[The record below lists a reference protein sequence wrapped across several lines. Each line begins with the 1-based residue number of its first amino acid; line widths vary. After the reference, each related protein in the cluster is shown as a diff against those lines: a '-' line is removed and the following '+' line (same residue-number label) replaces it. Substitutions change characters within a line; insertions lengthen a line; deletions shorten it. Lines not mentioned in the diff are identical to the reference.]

1 VVKKMTEIYL
11 ADIRR
16 LAPYGAAVYDAL
28 PAARRGKALS
38 IRNPEERLR
47 SAAAGLL
54 LKFVFGEEKSET
66 LLQNEHGKPFFEH
79 GPEFCLSHSGFYAVL
94 AAGDFPLGVDIEAP
108 AAYNEKVAGRCFTP
122 EEQSFAR
129 SHENGFGLVWTKKEA
144 VLKASGVGFALSPAS
159 FCVLENPCAA
169 GGGKYYLAEA
179 EYGGYAVALAS
190 AEETGE
196 IRFRPVSAEELL
208 QRRTK

>member
-1 VVKKMTEIYL
+1 MTEIYL
-11 ADIRR
+11 ADIRQ
-16 LAPYGAAVYDAL
+16 LSSCGAAVYDAL
-28 PAARRGKALS
+28 PAARREKALS

-54 LKFVFGEEKSET
+54 LKLVFGEERAEA

-94 AAGDFPLGVDIEAP
+94 AAGNLPLGVDIEAP
-108 AAYNEKVAGRCFTP
+108 TAYKEKVAARCFTP
-122 EEQSFAR
+122 EEQTFAQT
-129 SHENGFGLVWTKKEA
+129 HKNGFGLVWTKKEA
-144 VLKASGVGFALSPAS
+144 VMKASGAGFSLSPAS

-169 GGGKYYLAEA
+169 GGTLYYLTEA
-179 EYGGYAVALAS
+179 EYGGYAFALAS
-190 AEETGE
+190 AEETGG
-196 IRFRPVSAEELL
+196 IRFCPISAEELL

>member
-1 VVKKMTEIYL
+1 MTEVYL
-11 ADIRR
+11 ADIRE
-16 LAPYGAAVYDAL
+16 LVPLGDAVYEAL
-28 PAARRGKALS
+28 PAARREKALS

-54 LKFVFGEEKSET
+54 LKFVFGETKAAA

-94 AAGDFPLGVDIEAP
+94 AKGDSPLGLDIEAP
-108 AAYNEKVAGRCFTP
+108 SAYREKVAARCFTP

-129 SHENGFGLVWTKKEA
+129 SRENGFGLVWTKKEA

-159 FCVLENPCAA
+159 FCVLKTPCAA
-169 GGGKYYLAEA
+169 GGIPYYLAEA
-179 EYGGYAVALAS
+179 EYDGYAVALAS
-190 AEETGE
+190 TEKTDG
-196 IRFRPVSAEELL
+196 ILFCPVSAAELL
-208 QRRTK
+208 QEERAK